1 MHSSCRKKERSLISM
16 NKRKFKIGEL
26 YRVGLDSFGDRMTE
40 TGNVIRI
47 KAIEYIDNKKMI
59 RYQTVKPNGGDSMFY
74 IYSGFA
80 DCLKKISSDID
91 REIQVTFHDKTTV
104 AKMKEYGKVVR
115 VGTSKCCSDDTY
127 SAYIGALLALARI
140 YFPNASC
147 DNKEIRFFNTKI
159 NPKEKSE
166 YRCDKQFSHSD
177 INKAIYNLISRYD
190 IADTWVAES
199 LNNFGTALHEELEN
213 MKEGK

>member
-1 MHSSCRKKERSLISM
+1 M

-26 YRVGLDSFGDRMTE
+26 YRVGLDSFDDRMTE

-74 IYSGFA
+74 IYSSFA
-80 DCLKKISSDID
+80 NCLKKISSDID
-91 REIQVTFHDKTTV
+91 REIQITFHDKTTV

>member
-1 MHSSCRKKERSLISM
+1 MSM

-40 TGNVIRI
+40 TGNIIRI
-47 KAIEYIDNKKMI
+47 KAIEYIYNNKMV

-74 IYSGFA
+74 IYSSFA
-80 DCLKKISSDID
+80 NCLKKISSDID
-91 REIQVTFHDKTTV
+91 REIQITFHDKTTV

-115 VGTSKCCSDDTY
+115 VGTSKCCYDDTY

-147 DNKEIRFFNTKI
+147 DNKEIRFFDTKI

-166 YRCDKQFSHSD
+166 YRCDKRQ
-177 INKAIYNLISRYD
+177 AIYNLISRYD

-199 LNNFGTALHEELEN
+199 LNNFGIALHEELDN
-213 MKEGK
+213 MNTK

>member
-1 MHSSCRKKERSLISM
+1 M

-26 YRVGLDSFGDRMTE
+26 YRVGLDGFDNRATE

-47 KAIEYIDNKKMI
+47 KAIEYIDNKKMV
-59 RYQTVKPNGGDSMFY
+59 RYQTIKPNGGDSMFY
-74 IYSGFA
+74 IYSSFA
-80 DCLKKISSDID
+80 NCLKKISSDID
-91 REIQVTFHDKTTV
+91 REIQITFHDKTTV

-147 DNKEIRFFNTKI
+147 DNKEIRFFDTKI

-190 IADTWVAES
+190 IAATWVAES
-199 LNNFGTALHEELEN
+199 LNNFGTALHEELDN
-213 MKEGK
+213 MNTK

>member
-1 MHSSCRKKERSLISM
+1 M

-40 TGNVIRI
+40 TGNIIRI
-47 KAIEYIDNKKMI
+47 KAIEYIDNKKMV

-74 IYSGFA
+74 IYSSFA
-80 DCLKKISSDID
+80 NCLKKISSDID
-91 REIQVTFHDKTTV
+91 REIQSTFHDKTTV

-177 INKAIYNLISRYD
+177 ISEAICNLIHRYD
-190 IADTWVAES
+190 IANTWVAES
-199 LNNFGTALHEELEN
+199 LNDFGTALHEELKNMEEEN
-213 MKEGK
+213 NENV

>member
-1 MHSSCRKKERSLISM
+1 MGM

-26 YRVGLDSFGDRMTE
+26 YRVGLDSFGNRMTE

-47 KAIEYIDNKKMI
+47 RTIEYVNNKRMI
-59 RYQTVKPNGGDSMFY
+59 RYQTIKPNGGGGNGVFY
-74 IYSGFA
+74 IYSDFA
-80 DCLKKISSDID
+80 NCLKKISSDID
-91 REIQVTFHDKTTV
+91 REIQITFHDKTTV
-104 AKMKEYGKVVR
+104 AKLKEYGKVVR

-147 DNKEIRFFNTKI
+147 DNKEIRFFDTKI

-177 INKAIYNLISRYD
+177 INKAIYNLIHRYD
-190 IADTWVAES
+190 IADTWLAES

-213 MKEGK
+213 MNTK

>member
-1 MHSSCRKKERSLISM
+1 MSYTALY
-16 NKRKFKIGEL
+16 RKFRPSEFEDVKGQDHIVTTL
-26 YRVGLDSFGDRMTE
+26 Q
-40 TGNVIRI
+40 NQI
-47 KAIEYIDNKKMI
+47 KANRIGHAYLFCGT
-59 RYQTVKPNGGDSMFY
+59 RGTG
-74 IYSGFA
+74 
-80 DCLKKISSDID
+80 
-91 REIQVTFHDKTTV
+91 KTTV

>member
-1 MHSSCRKKERSLISM
+1 M

-26 YRVGLDSFGDRMTE
+26 YRVGLDSFGNRMTE

-47 KAIEYIDNKKMI
+47 RTIEYVNNKRMI
-59 RYQTVKPNGGDSMFY
+59 RYQTIKPNGGGGNGVFY
-74 IYSGFA
+74 IYSDFA
-80 DCLKKISSDID
+80 NCLKKISSDID
-91 REIQVTFHDKTTV
+91 REIQITFHDKTTV
-104 AKMKEYGKVVR
+104 AKLKEYGKVVR

-147 DNKEIRFFNTKI
+147 DNKEIRFFDTKI

-177 INKAIYNLISRYD
+177 INKAIYNLIHRYD
-190 IADTWVAES
+190 IADTWLAES

-213 MKEGK
+213 MNTK

>member
-1 MHSSCRKKERSLISM
+1 M

-47 KAIEYIDNKKMI
+47 KAIEYIDNKKMV

-74 IYSGFA
+74 IYSDFA
-80 DCLKKISSDID
+80 NCLKKISSDID
-91 REIQVTFHDKTTV
+91 REIQITFHDKTTV

-140 YFPNASC
+140 YFPYASC
-147 DNKEIRFFNTKI
+147 DNKEIRFFDTKI

-213 MKEGK
+213 MKEEK

>member
-1 MHSSCRKKERSLISM
+1 M

-166 YRCDKQFSHSD
+166 YRCDKQFSHFD

>member
-1 MHSSCRKKERSLISM
+1 M

-26 YRVGLDSFGDRMTE
+26 YRVGLDGCDNRVTE

-47 KAIEYIDNKKMI
+47 KAIEYIDNKKMV
-59 RYQTVKPNGGDSMFY
+59 RYQTIKPNGGDSMFY
-74 IYSGFA
+74 IYSNFA
-80 DCLKKISSDID
+80 NCLKKISSDID
-91 REIQVTFHDKTTV
+91 REIQITFHDKTTV

-177 INKAIYNLISRYD
+177 INKAIYNLIHRYD
-190 IADTWVAES
+190 IADTWLAES

-213 MKEGK
+213 MKEEK

>member
-1 MHSSCRKKERSLISM
+1 M

-26 YRVGLDSFGDRMTE
+26 YRVGLDGFDNRVTE

-47 KAIEYIDNKKMI
+47 KAIEYIDNKKMV
-59 RYQTVKPNGGDSMFY
+59 RYQTIKPNGGDSMFY
-74 IYSGFA
+74 IYSSFA
-80 DCLKKISSDID
+80 NCLKKISSDID
-91 REIQVTFHDKTTV
+91 REIQITFHDKTTV

-147 DNKEIRFFNTKI
+147 DNKEIRFFDTKI

-190 IADTWVAES
+190 IAATWVAES
-199 LNNFGTALHEELEN
+199 LNNFGTALHEELDN
-213 MKEGK
+213 MNTK

>member
-1 MHSSCRKKERSLISM
+1 MSM

-80 DCLKKISSDID
+80 NCLKKISSDID

-127 SAYIGALLALARI
+127 SVYIGALLALARI

-147 DNKEIRFFNTKI
+147 DNKEIRFFDTKI

-190 IADTWVAES
+190 IAGTWVAES

>member
-1 MHSSCRKKERSLISM
+1 MSM

-40 TGNVIRI
+40 TGNIIRI
-47 KAIEYIDNKKMI
+47 KAIEYIYNNKMV

-74 IYSGFA
+74 IYSSFA
-80 DCLKKISSDID
+80 NCLKKISSDID
-91 REIQVTFHDKTTV
+91 REIQITFHDKTTV

-147 DNKEIRFFNTKI
+147 D
-159 NPKEKSE
+159 
-166 YRCDKQFSHSD
+166 KQFSHSD

>member
-1 MHSSCRKKERSLISM
+1 M

-40 TGNVIRI
+40 TGNIIRI
-47 KAIEYIDNKKMI
+47 KAIEYIYNNKMV
-59 RYQTVKPNGGDSMFY
+59 RYQIVKPNGGDSMFY
-74 IYSGFA
+74 IYSSFA
-80 DCLKKISSDID
+80 NCLKKISSDID
-91 REIQVTFHDKTTV
+91 REIQITFHDKTTV

-140 YFPNASC
+140 YFPSASC

-190 IADTWVAES
+190 IADTWVVES

>member
-1 MHSSCRKKERSLISM
+1 M

-26 YRVGLDSFGDRMTE
+26 YRVGLDGFDNRVTE

-47 KAIEYIDNKKMI
+47 KAIEYIDNKKMV
-59 RYQTVKPNGGDSMFY
+59 RYQTIKPNGGDSMFY
-74 IYSGFA
+74 IYSSFA
-80 DCLKKISSDID
+80 NCLKKISSDID
-91 REIQVTFHDKTTV
+91 REIQITFHDKTTV

-147 DNKEIRFFNTKI
+147 DNKEIRFFDTKI

-166 YRCDKQFSHSD
+166 YRCNKQFSHSD
-177 INKAIYNLISRYD
+177 INKAIYNLIHRYD
-190 IADTWVAES
+190 IADTWLAES

-213 MKEGK
+213 MKEEK

>member
-1 MHSSCRKKERSLISM
+1 MSM

-26 YRVGLDSFGDRMTE
+26 YRVGLDSFGNIMTE

-47 KAIEYIDNKKMI
+47 RTIEYVNNKRI
-59 RYQTVKPNGGDSMFY
+59 IIYQTIKPNGGGNGVFY
-74 IYSGFA
+74 IHSDFTN
-80 DCLKKISSDID
+80 CLKKISSDID

-140 YFPNASC
+140 YFPNANC
-147 DNKEIRFFNTKI
+147 DNKEIHFFDTKI

-199 LNNFGTALHEELEN
+199 LNNFGTALHEELEK
-213 MKEGK
+213 MKEENNENI

>member
-1 MHSSCRKKERSLISM
+1 M

-26 YRVGLDSFGDRMTE
+26 YRVGRDSFGDRMTE

-47 KAIEYIDNKKMI
+47 KAIEYIDNKKMV
-59 RYQTVKPNGGDSMFY
+59 RYQTVKPYGGNGVFY
-74 IYSGFA
+74 IYSDFA
-80 DCLKKISSDID
+80 NYLKKISSDID
-91 REIQVTFHDKTTV
+91 REIQITFHDKTTV
-104 AKMKEYGKVVR
+104 AKLKEYGKVVR

-147 DNKEIRFFNTKI
+147 DNKEIRFFDTKI

-177 INKAIYNLISRYD
+177 INKAIYNLIHRYD
-190 IADTWVAES
+190 IADTWLAES

-213 MKEGK
+213 MNTK

>member
-1 MHSSCRKKERSLISM
+1 M

-26 YRVGLDSFGDRMTE
+26 YRVGLDGFDNRVTE

-47 KAIEYIDNKKMI
+47 KAIEYIDNKKMV
-59 RYQTVKPNGGDSMFY
+59 RYQTIKPNGGDSMFY
-74 IYSGFA
+74 IYSSFA
-80 DCLKKISSDID
+80 NCLKKISSDID
-91 REIQVTFHDKTTV
+91 REIQITFHDKTTV

-190 IADTWVAES
+190 IAATWVAES
-199 LNNFGTALHEELEN
+199 LNNFGTALHEELDN
-213 MKEGK
+213 MNTK

>member
-1 MHSSCRKKERSLISM
+1 M

-26 YRVGLDSFGDRMTE
+26 YRVGLDNFGNRMTE
-40 TGNVIRI
+40 TGNVIKIRT
-47 KAIEYIDNKKMI
+47 IEYVNNKRMI
-59 RYQTVKPNGGDSMFY
+59 RYQTIKPNGGDGMFY
-74 IYSGFA
+74 IYSSFA
-80 DCLKKISSDID
+80 NCLKKISSDID

-147 DNKEIRFFNTKI
+147 DNKEIRFFDTKI

-177 INKAIYNLISRYD
+177 INKVIYNLISRYD
-190 IADTWVAES
+190 IADIWVVEL
-199 LNNFGTALHEELEN
+199 LNNFGIALHEELDN
-213 MKEGK
+213 MNTK

>member
-1 MHSSCRKKERSLISM
+1 MSM

-26 YRVGLDSFGDRMTE
+26 YRVGLDSFGVRMTE
-40 TGNVIRI
+40 TGNIIRI
-47 KAIEYIDNKKMI
+47 KAIEYIYNNKMV

-74 IYSGFA
+74 IYSSFA
-80 DCLKKISSDID
+80 NCLKKISSDID
-91 REIQVTFHDKTTV
+91 REIQITFHDKTTV

>member
-1 MHSSCRKKERSLISM
+1 M

-26 YRVGLDSFGDRMTE
+26 YRVGLDGFDNRVTE

-47 KAIEYIDNKKMI
+47 KAIEYIDNKKMV
-59 RYQTVKPNGGDSMFY
+59 RYQTIKPNGGDSMFH
-74 IYSGFA
+74 IYSSFA
-80 DCLKKISSDID
+80 NCLKKISSDID
-91 REIQVTFHDKTTV
+91 CEIQITFHDKTTV

-127 SAYIGALLALARI
+127 SAYIGALLALAKI

-147 DNKEIRFFNTKI
+147 DNKEIRFFDTKI

-177 INKAIYNLISRYD
+177 INKAIYNLIHRYD
-190 IADTWVAES
+190 IADTWLAES

-213 MKEGK
+213 MKEEK

>member
-1 MHSSCRKKERSLISM
+1 M

-26 YRVGLDSFGDRMTE
+26 YRVGLDGFDNRVTE

-59 RYQTVKPNGGDSMFY
+59 RYQTIKPNGGDSMFY
-74 IYSGFA
+74 IYSSFA
-80 DCLKKISSDID
+80 NCLKKISSDID

-147 DNKEIRFFNTKI
+147 DNKEIRFFDTKI

-199 LNNFGTALHEELEN
+199 LNDFGTALHEELKN
-213 MKEGK
+213 MKEEK

>member
-1 MHSSCRKKERSLISM
+1 M

-26 YRVGLDSFGDRMTE
+26 YRVGLDSFGNRMTE

-47 KAIEYIDNKKMI
+47 KTIEYVNNKKMV
-59 RYQTVKPNGGDSMFY
+59 RYQTIKPNGGDSMFY
-74 IYSGFA
+74 IYSNFA
-80 DCLKKISSDID
+80 NCLKKISSDID

-147 DNKEIRFFNTKI
+147 DNKEIRFFDTKI

-177 INKAIYNLISRYD
+177 INKVIYNLISRYD

-199 LNNFGTALHEELEN
+199 LNNFGIALNEELDN
-213 MKEGK
+213 MNTK

>member
-1 MHSSCRKKERSLISM
+1 M

-26 YRVGLDSFGDRMTE
+26 YRVGLDSFDDRMTE

-74 IYSGFA
+74 IYSSFA
-80 DCLKKISSDID
+80 NCLKKISSDID
-91 REIQVTFHDKTTV
+91 REIQITFHDKTTV

-115 VGTSKCCSDDTY
+115 VGTSECCSDDTY

-147 DNKEIRFFNTKI
+147 DNKEIRFFDTKI

-177 INKAIYNLISRYD
+177 INKAIYNVLFPTFQQFQQSAIHPQPF
-190 IADTWVAES
+190 A
-199 LNNFGTALHEELEN
+199 
-213 MKEGK
+213 

>member
-1 MHSSCRKKERSLISM
+1 MKGYKVFNHDWTCRGFQYSVGKTFEEDVIPSCCEKGFHFCTELKDCFSYYCFDPLNKIAEIEALGEIDTEATGKKHCT
-16 NKRKFKIGEL
+16 NKIKI
-26 YRVGLDSFGDRMTE
+26 V
-40 TGNVIRI
+40 
-47 KAIEYIDNKKMI
+47 
-59 RYQTVKPNGGDSMFY
+59 
-74 IYSGFA
+74 
-80 DCLKKISSDID
+80 
-91 REIQVTFHDKTTV
+91 REIQITFHDKTTV

-140 YFPNASC
+140 YFPSASC

>member
-1 MHSSCRKKERSLISM
+1 M

-26 YRVGLDSFGDRMTE
+26 YRVGLDSFGNRMTE

-47 KAIEYIDNKKMI
+47 KAIEYIGGTKTVK
-59 RYQTVKPNGGDSMFY
+59 YQTIKPNDNDSMFC
-74 IYSGFA
+74 IDSDFA
-80 DCLKKISSDID
+80 NCLKKISSDID
-91 REIQVTFHDKTTV
+91 REIQITFHDKTTV
-104 AKMKEYGKVVR
+104 AKLKENGKVIN
-115 VGTSKCCSDDTY
+115 VGVSKCCPDDTY
-127 SAYIGALLALARI
+127 REYIGTLLALARI
-140 YFPNASC
+140 YFPNASY
-147 DNKEIRFFNTKI
+147 DNKEIRFFDTKR

-199 LNNFGTALHEELEN
+199 LNNFGIALHEELDN
-213 MKEGK
+213 MNTK

>member
-1 MHSSCRKKERSLISM
+1 M

-26 YRVGLDSFGDRMTE
+26 YRVGLDGFDNRVTE

-47 KAIEYIDNKKMI
+47 KAIEYIDNKKMV
-59 RYQTVKPNGGDSMFY
+59 RYQTIKPNGGDSMFY
-74 IYSGFA
+74 IYSSFA
-80 DCLKKISSDID
+80 NCLKKISSDID
-91 REIQVTFHDKTTV
+91 REIQITFHDKTMV

-147 DNKEIRFFNTKI
+147 DNKEIRFFDTKI

-190 IADTWVAES
+190 IAATWVAES
-199 LNNFGTALHEELEN
+199 LNNFGTALHEELDN
-213 MKEGK
+213 INTK

>member
-1 MHSSCRKKERSLISM
+1 M

-26 YRVGLDSFGDRMTE
+26 YRVGLDSFDDRMTE
-40 TGNVIRI
+40 TGNIIRI
-47 KAIEYIDNKKMI
+47 KAIEYIDNKKMV

-74 IYSGFA
+74 IYSSFA
-80 DCLKKISSDID
+80 NCLKKISSDID
-91 REIQVTFHDKTTV
+91 REIQITFHDKTTV

>member
-1 MHSSCRKKERSLISM
+1 M

-26 YRVGLDSFGDRMTE
+26 YRVGLDIFGDRMTE

-47 KAIEYIDNKKMI
+47 KAIEYIDNKKMV

-74 IYSGFA
+74 IYSDFA
-80 DCLKKISSDID
+80 NCLKKISSDID
-91 REIQVTFHDKTTV
+91 REIQITFHDKTTV

-147 DNKEIRFFNTKI
+147 DNKEIRFFDTKI
-159 NPKEKSE
+159 NLKEKSE

-190 IADTWVAES
+190 IADIWVAEL
-199 LNNFGTALHEELEN
+199 LNNFGIALHEELEN

>member
-1 MHSSCRKKERSLISM
+1 M

-59 RYQTVKPNGGDSMFY
+59 RYQTVKPNGGNSMFY

-80 DCLKKISSDID
+80 NCLKKISSDID
-91 REIQVTFHDKTTV
+91 REIQITFHDKTMV
-104 AKMKEYGKVVR
+104 AKLKENGKVIN
-115 VGTSKCCSDDTY
+115 VGVSRCCPDDTY
-127 SAYIGALLALARI
+127 KEYIGAGYALARI

-147 DNKEIRFFNTKI
+147 DNKEIRFFDTKI

-190 IADTWVAES
+190 IADAWVAES
-199 LNNFGTALHEELEN
+199 LNNFGIALHEELDN
-213 MKEGK
+213 MNTK

>member
-1 MHSSCRKKERSLISM
+1 MSM

-26 YRVGLDSFGDRMTE
+26 YRVGLDSFGNRMTE

-47 KAIEYIDNKKMI
+47 RTIEYVNNKRMI
-59 RYQTVKPNGGDSMFY
+59 RYQTIKPNGGGGDGMFY
-74 IYSGFA
+74 IYSNFA
-80 DCLKKISSDID
+80 NCLKKISSDID
-91 REIQVTFHDKTTV
+91 REIQITLHDKTTV

-147 DNKEIRFFNTKI
+147 DNKEIRFFDTKI

-177 INKAIYNLISRYD
+177 VNKAIYNLIHRYD

-199 LNNFGTALHEELEN
+199 LNNFGIALHEELDN
-213 MKEGK
+213 MNTK

>member
-1 MHSSCRKKERSLISM
+1 M

-26 YRVGLDSFGDRMTE
+26 YRVGLDSFGDKMTE
-40 TGNVIRI
+40 TGNIIRI
-47 KAIEYIDNKKMI
+47 KAIEYIYNNKMV
-59 RYQTVKPNGGDSMFY
+59 RYQTVKPNGGDSMFS
-74 IYSGFA
+74 IYSSFA
-80 DCLKKISSDID
+80 NCLKKISSDID

-147 DNKEIRFFNTKI
+147 DNKEIRFFDTKI

-199 LNNFGTALHEELEN
+199 LNNFGTALHEELDN
-213 MKEGK
+213 MNTK

>member
-1 MHSSCRKKERSLISM
+1 M

-26 YRVGLDSFGDRMTE
+26 YRVGLDSFDDRMTE
-40 TGNVIRI
+40 TGNIIRI
-47 KAIEYIDNKKMI
+47 KAIEYIDNKKMV

-74 IYSGFA
+74 IYSSFA
-80 DCLKKISSDID
+80 NCLKKISSDID
-91 REIQVTFHDKTTV
+91 HEIQITFHDKTTV

>member
-1 MHSSCRKKERSLISM
+1 M

-26 YRVGLDSFGDRMTE
+26 YRVGLDSFGNRMTE

-47 KAIEYIDNKKMI
+47 KTIEYVNNKKMVG
-59 RYQTVKPNGGDSMFY
+59 YQTIKPNGGDSMFY
-74 IYSGFA
+74 IYSNFA
-80 DCLKKISSDID
+80 NCLKKISSDID
-91 REIQVTFHDKTTV
+91 REIQITFHDKTTV
-104 AKMKEYGKVVR
+104 AKLKEYGKVIN
-115 VGTSKCCSDDTY
+115 VGVSKCCPDDTY
-127 SAYIGALLALARI
+127 KEYIGAGYALARI

-147 DNKEIRFFNTKI
+147 DNKEIRFFDTKI

-199 LNNFGTALHEELEN
+199 LNNFGIALHEELDN
-213 MKEGK
+213 MKESK